1 MPFESY
7 RDLILWQKSV
17 DLAVDVYRL
26 TRVFP
31 PDERFGITSQVR
43 RAALS
48 ISNNIAEGHGR
59 ATRGEF
65 LNALSIA
72 SGSTNEVEN
81 CLLVSQRLE
90 FVTEAAIQPHLV
102 LSSEISR
109 MMARFRMHLRNGR
122 TR

>member
-7 RDLILWQKSV
+7 RDLIFWQKSV

-65 LNALSIA
+65 LNSLSIA
-72 SGSTNEVEN
+72 SGSNNEVEN

-90 FVTEAAIQPHLV
+90 FVSEAAIQPHLT

-109 MMARFRMHLRNGR
+109 LMARFRAHLRNR
-122 TR
+122 R

>member
-1 MPFESY
+1 MPFQSY
-7 RDLILWQKSV
+7 RELVLWQRSV

-26 TRVFP
+26 TRDFP
-31 PDERFGITSQVR
+31 SEERFGMTSQVR

-65 LNALSIA
+65 LNALSVA

-81 CLLVSQRLE
+81 CLLVSQRLG
-90 FVTEAAIQPHLV
+90 FVTDVSIQPHLI
-102 LSSEISR
+102 LSGEVSR
-109 MMARFRMHLRNGR
+109 LMAKFRIQLRNKRG
-122 TR
+122 